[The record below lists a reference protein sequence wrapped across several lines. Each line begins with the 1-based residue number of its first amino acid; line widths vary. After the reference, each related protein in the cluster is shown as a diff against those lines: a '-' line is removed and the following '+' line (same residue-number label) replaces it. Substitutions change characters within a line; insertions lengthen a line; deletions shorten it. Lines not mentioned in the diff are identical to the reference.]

1 MNRRPVSPP
10 ATAFVVLAVA
20 CALSWPAIA
29 PALGYSPPEDCK
41 RELLR
46 SLLVSPTSAEVAPA
60 CGPTWSPWSYRGAHG
75 AGHTLETYDAHTMD
89 AAWAWRFAR
98 LLLGDAVI
106 DSAHKQVPI
115 AGTCA
120 TGDSL
125 PVFLVSFAQG
135 GTTTH
140 ALLRFDLGTTLFYTD
155 DQPLGYVA
163 MGTRADSLW
172 SAMQAATDSSTALKR
187 PRTRKLAPVQ
197 VSKAD
202 RSPSLGTNVY
212 IEELPEAVTKVAPRY
227 PESARQAGVDGTVL
241 VQALVGRDGLI
252 ADAVVMRGPRPLYDA
267 ALDAVWQWVFKPALS
282 NHKPVAVWVAIP
294 VKFSLR

>member
-1 MNRRPVSPP
+1 MNRRPVSLP
-10 ATAFVVLAVA
+10 AAAFVVLAVA
-20 CALSWPAIA
+20 CVLSWLAA
-29 PALGYSPPEDCK
+29 TPALGYPPPEDC
-41 RELLR
+41 RPELLR

-89 AAWAWRFAR
+89 AAWAWHFAA

-106 DSAHKQVPI
+106 DSAHKQLPI
-115 AGTCA
+115 TGTCA

-140 ALLRFDLGTTLFYTD
+140 ALLRFDLGATLFYTD
-155 DQPLGYVA
+155 GQPLGYVA

-172 SAMQAATDSSTALKR
+172 SAVQAATHSSTALKR
-187 PRTRKLAPVQ
+187 PRTRRLAPEP

-202 RSPSLGTNVY
+202 RNPPGGANVY
-212 IEELPEAVTKVAPRY
+212 IEELPEAVTKVAPHY
-227 PESARQAGVDGTVL
+227 PESARAAGVDGTVI
-241 VQALVGRDGLI
+241 VQALVGKDGGVRDAI
-252 ADAVVMRGPRPLYDA
+252 ALRGPQPLYDA

-294 VKFSLR
+294 VKFSLH

>member
-1 MNRRPVSPP
+1 
-10 ATAFVVLAVA
+10 
-20 CALSWPAIA
+20 
-29 PALGYSPPEDCK
+29 
-41 RELLR
+41 
-46 SLLVSPTSAEVAPA
+46 
-60 CGPTWSPWSYRGAHG
+60 
-75 AGHTLETYDAHTMD
+75 MD